1 MAAITSSM
9 LIANAR
15 PGAADCGR
23 QFGEYYA
30 SHYRYV
36 LRVCQR
42 FLWRQ
47 EDAEDAA
54 SEVFLKLHNLEGD
67 REAMHSLPWLSKVTG
82 RHCID
87 RLRQVKAERR
97 RRVAE
102 EHCETLPDDLAHSP
116 LSRVL
121 LRERSDRVRE
131 GLRRLPRES
140 RILLVL
146 HYYRQLSYAEMAAA
160 LGKQLPAIK
169 TGVFRAK
176 KMLRDRIAASTK
188 SSVAESI
195 AGESQKPSE

>member
-1 MAAITSSM
+1 MAAITTSVLM
-9 LIANAR
+9 GGTR
-15 PGAADCGR
+15 PSGQNCGQ
-23 QFGEYYA
+23 QFGEFYT

-42 FLWRQ
+42 FLWRH

-54 SEVFLKLHNLEGD
+54 SEVFLKLHSLEG
-67 REAMHSLPWLSKVTG
+67 EQQPIHSLPWLCKVTG

-97 RRVAE
+97 RRVEE
-102 EHCETLPDDLAHSP
+102 EHCETLPDELTNSP
-116 LSRVL
+116 LARVL
-121 LRERSDRVRE
+121 LRERSDWVRE

-146 HYYRQLSYAEMAAA
+146 HYYRQLSYAEIADA
-160 LGKQLPAIK
+160 LGKQLPAVK

-176 KMLRDRIAASTK
+176 RMLKAKIASAK
-188 SSVAESI
+188 SSATESLRENTGAI
-195 AGESQKPSE
+195 

>member
-1 MAAITSSM
+1 MAAITSSVLM
-9 LIANAR
+9 GDSR
-15 PGAADCGR
+15 PSGQSCAQ
-23 QFGEYYA
+23 QFSEFYT

-42 FLWRQ
+42 FLWRR

-54 SEVFLKLHNLEGD
+54 SEVFLKLHTLEGD
-67 REAMHSLPWLSKVTG
+67 EQPISSLPWLFKVTG

-87 RLRQVKAERR
+87 RLRQVKVERR
-97 RRVAE
+97 RRVEE
-102 EHCETLPDDLAHSP
+102 EHCETLPDNLKNSP

-121 LRERSDRVRE
+121 LRERNERIRE

-146 HYYRQLSYAEMAAA
+146 HYYRQLSYAEIAAA
-160 LGKQLPAIK
+160 LGKQLPAVK

-176 KMLRDRIAASTK
+176 RMLRDKIAATTK
-188 SSVAESI
+188 SAASEPLRESS
-195 AGESQKPSE
+195 AAL